1 MVEISSGELIVDHL
15 VAAAFATNCWILGS
29 RASGEAIVVDPGI
42 GEPFLDEAVR
52 ERCADLGLH
61 PVAAIVTHGHLDH
74 LFSVAP
80 LCSSV
85 KIPAYIHSEDREL
98 LAHPERALS
107 ASAQA
112 MIPHGMTFTE
122 PDEVYE
128 LTDGMELQLA
138 GLSLRFAHTP
148 GHTPGSVIVTVADQ
162 LLISGDLL
170 FAGSIGR
177 TDLPRGSLSDMER
190 SLREKILPLPDELTV
205 LPGHGR
211 TTTIGAERRSNP
223 FLRAAMEGRLA

>member
-1 MVEISSGELIVDHL
+1 
-15 VAAAFATNCWILGS
+15 
-29 RASGEAIVVDPGI
+29 
-42 GEPFLDEAVR
+42 
-52 ERCADLGLH
+52 
-61 PVAAIVTHGHLDH
+61 
-74 LFSVAP
+74 
-80 LCSSV
+80 
-85 KIPAYIHSEDREL
+85 
-98 LAHPERALS
+98 
-107 ASAQA
+107 

-190 SLREKILPLPDELTV
+190 SLREKILPLPDELKV

-223 FLRAAMEGRLA
+223 FLRAAMEGRLG